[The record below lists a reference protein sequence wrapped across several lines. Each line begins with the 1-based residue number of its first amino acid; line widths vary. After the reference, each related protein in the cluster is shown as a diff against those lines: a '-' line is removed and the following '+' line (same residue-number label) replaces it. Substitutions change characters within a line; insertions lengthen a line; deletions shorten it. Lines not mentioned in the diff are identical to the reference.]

1 VSSIWGRRQAPT
13 RLVVF
18 AATLAAAVTCLVRP
32 GQAAG
37 PQAESGVTGI
47 VRIVT
52 KPTRRLASAGAYPG
66 RAVAV
71 GVAHDASELPN
82 VVVFVKAPPTPSAPG
97 RHAIRQVDEE
107 FAPHLL
113 AITVGSTVDF
123 PNDDLLFHNVFSLSR
138 LATFDLGRYPRG
150 HSKSR
155 TFDRAGLVKVY
166 CHLHSHMSAI
176 VRVFDHPF
184 FAIPDVD
191 GRFTIAGLAPG
202 RHDVVA
208 WHERVGEVTLPVV
221 VDARGHTPVSFS
233 LPLTDDDE

>member
-1 VSSIWGRRQAPT
+1 
-13 RLVVF
+13 VF
-18 AATLAAAVTCLVRP
+18 LATLVAVVISLVLP
-32 GQAAG
+32 GQAAR
-37 PQAESGVTGI
+37 PQVEPGAVTGV

-71 GVAHDASELPN
+71 GVAHDGSELPN

-97 RHAIRQVDEE
+97 RLAIRQVDEE

-113 AITVGSTVDF
+113 AITAGSTVDF
-123 PNDDLLFHNVFSLSR
+123 PNEDFLFHNVFSLSR

-184 FAIPDVD
+184 FTIPDAE
-191 GRFTIAGLAPG
+191 GRFTIPGLAPG

-208 WHERVGEVTLPVV
+208 WHERVGEVRLPVV
-221 VDARGHTPVSFS
+221 VEAGRHTPVSFS
-233 LPLTDDDE
+233 LPFTDDDE